1 MSNLMRVLTNEA
13 IQDPTKA
20 EAQVRREMQ
29 KRQETH
35 LKTNEERKLTEEQ
48 RKEKRQKKLEDD
60 AKKGTLVCV
69 FK

>member
-1 MSNLMRVLTNEA
+1 MRVLTNDA
-13 IQDPTKA
+13 IQDPTKV
-20 EAQVRREMQ
+20 EAQVRKEMQ

-48 RKEKRQKKLEDD
+48 KREKLRRKMDDD
-60 AKKGTLVCV
+60 AKKGTFVCA